1 MSLAKDLSI
10 AFQRSRFLNIKG
22 ELHDFAQP
30 KIMGILNIT
39 PDSFFEQSRV
49 QEQELIIK
57 RARAMINAGADILD
71 IGAHSTR
78 PNAPLMSAQ
87 EEIDRLGNTIAN
99 IKKEFP
105 SQLISLDTYYGAVA
119 QFGIAQG
126 ADLIN
131 DISAGQFDPTLWE
144 VVASHQIPYIL
155 NYNRGGQQ
163 NEARSYLKNKGIVSD
178 ALAFLSE
185 KKAALHALGCTDILI
200 DPGFGFGKN
209 LEENHELLQKLEHLH
224 ILGAPLLVGVSRKSM
239 ITKRLNCSPDEA
251 LNGTSILHALAYTKG
266 ARIFRVHDVSAL
278 KELFLLLAPQELQ

>member
-1 MSLAKDLSI
+1 
-10 AFQRSRFLNIKG
+10 
-22 ELHDFAQP
+22 
-30 KIMGILNIT
+30 
-39 PDSFFEQSRV
+39 
-49 QEQELIIK
+49 
-57 RARAMINAGADILD
+57 
-71 IGAHSTR
+71 
-78 PNAPLMSAQ
+78 MSAQ

-144 VVASHQIPYIL
+144 VVANHRIPYIL
-155 NYNRGGQQ
+155 NYNRGGQK
-163 NEARSYLKNKGIVSD
+163 NEARSYLKNKGVVSD

-185 KKAALHALGCTDILI
+185 KLAALHALGCTDILI

-209 LEENHELLQKLEHLH
+209 LEENHELLQKIEHLH
-224 ILGAPLLVGVSRKSM
+224 MLGAPLLVGVSRKSM

-278 KELFLLLAPQELQ
+278 KELFLLFAPQEL